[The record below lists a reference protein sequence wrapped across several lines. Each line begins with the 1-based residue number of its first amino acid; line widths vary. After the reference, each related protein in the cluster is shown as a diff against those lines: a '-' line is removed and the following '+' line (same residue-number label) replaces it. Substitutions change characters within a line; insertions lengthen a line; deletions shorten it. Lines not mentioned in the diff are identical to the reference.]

1 MSIKISSM
9 HYVKWTRV
17 MLPAGFVEFDLVCI
31 FSPVF
36 FFSLPFS
43 IGKGSALAKIWGGG
57 FSPKGLQVY

>member
-9 HYVKWTRV
+9 HNMKWTRV

-31 FSPVF
+31 FSRF
-36 FFSLPFS
+36 FLFTTIL

-57 FSPKGLQVY
+57 FSPKALQVY